1 MFTMKKLALGALLGM
16 TTVVALPESASAHS
30 RYDRHGYHDRDD
42 RYRGHREYR
51 REYYQESRRYDRDR
65 RHYRQKQ
72 RCRTSGTTGLIVGG
86 AAGALLGRS
95 IDRYGDRAPGTI
107 LGAAGGALLGREI
120 DRKRRC

>member
-1 MFTMKKLALGALLGM
+1 MFTMKKFALGALLGV
-16 TTVVALPESASAHS
+16 TTVVALPESASAHG
-30 RYDRHGYHDRDD
+30 RYDRHGYSGYDVS
-42 RYRGHREYR
+42 YRGHREYR

-65 RHYRQKQ
+65 RYYRHKQ

-107 LGAAGGALLGREI
+107 IGAAGGALLGREI